1 VTDRSDGEERAVQ
14 SNEALSRHDKM
25 TTVFVISPTFNEAE
39 NIPVLYERLGK
50 IANDLFDR
58 YQFRF
63 LFVDDCSTDG
73 TPRVLAELC
82 SKDPR
87 VAHLRLSRNSGS
99 HAALTAGFA
108 HCDGDCAVVLAADGQ
123 DPPETL
129 PALLEEWRRGSKV
142 VWAVRETREG
152 VSRLG
157 VLCSRL
163 FYWIMRRIALAQMP
177 PEGADFFLVDRQV
190 IAALN
195 RMPEHNHSVVAMLM
209 WLGFPQSSI
218 QYTKERR
225 LHGLSKWSFGKRLK
239 LAIDSFA
246 GYSYVPLRAA
256 SVLGLTTAALG
267 LLYALFVFVTALF
280 GRPVT
285 GWASLMVVVL
295 TTAGVQMMIL
305 GVLGEYLWRVLEET
319 RRRPRYVIES
329 SRNLRAST
337 GDGTV
342 ADGVV
347 GGEGIQG

>member
-1 VTDRSDGEERAVQ
+1 MTDRSHGEQRAVQ
-14 SNEALSRHDKM
+14 SDGAVSRHEKM
-25 TTVFVISPTFNEAE
+25 PTVCVISPAYNEAE
-39 NIPVLYERLGK
+39 NLPLLYERLRGM
-50 IANDLFDR
+50 AEEHAAD
-58 YQFRF
+58 YQLRF

-87 VAHLRLSRNSGS
+87 VAYLRLSRNSGG

-108 HCDGDCAVVLAADGQ
+108 HCDADCAAVLAADGQ

-129 PALLEEWRRGSKV
+129 PALLAEWERGSKI
-142 VWAVRETREG
+142 VWAVRESREG
-152 VSRLG
+152 VNRLSL
-157 VLCSRL
+157 LCSRL

-190 IAALN
+190 IAVLN
-195 RMPEHNHSVVAMLM
+195 QMPEHNHSVVAMLM

-218 QYTKERR
+218 QYTKGQR
-225 LHGLSKWSFGKRLK
+225 LRGRSKWTFGKRLK
-239 LAIDSFA
+239 LAIDSLS
-246 GYSYVPLRAA
+246 GYSYVPLRVA

-285 GWASLMVVVL
+285 GWASLMVVIL
-295 TTAGVQMMIL
+295 TTAGVQMMVL
-305 GVLGEYLWRVLEET
+305 GVLGEYMWRVLEEA

-337 GDGTV
+337 GDGTM

-347 GGEGIQG
+347 GDEGIQG